1 MAKGNDESGNTKQSK
16 PDSAAFSYF
25 RVHEQHKTVR
35 TIAICTTVIICLG
48 IGMLGDDQ
56 DRGGRALAVVAYTR
70 VGYFG
75 WNPIWRILRID
86 PCLPPVYQTS
96 Q

>member
-1 MAKGNDESGNTKQSK
+1 
-16 PDSAAFSYF
+16 
-25 RVHEQHKTVR
+25 
-35 TIAICTTVIICLG
+35 
-48 IGMLGDDQ
+48 MLGDDQ